1 MAREQG
7 FEDSIRKDFPGIQIR
22 DKRYGWADRAKSL
35 AIAENMLTAYSD
47 LDAMF
52 VDSGQACHHH
62 SRGLPG
68 GSAPFTTQG
77 TSAAATASLM
87 VKHAGRP
94 APATQ

>member
-1 MAREQG
+1 VRLAAAEDAGSDRSGASAPGSGQARQQG
-7 FEDSIRKDFPGIQIR
+7 PPDDI
-22 DKRYGWADRAKSL
+22 
-35 AIAENMLTAYSD
+35 AIGGD